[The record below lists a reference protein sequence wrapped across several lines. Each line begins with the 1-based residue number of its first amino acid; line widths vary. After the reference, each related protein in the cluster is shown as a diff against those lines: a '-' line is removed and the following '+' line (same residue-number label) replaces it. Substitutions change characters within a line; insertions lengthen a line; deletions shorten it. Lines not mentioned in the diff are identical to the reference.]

1 MSRILLLRRPL
12 AWLAMLVVPALLLL
26 GGCAVA
32 TVSSSSPALG
42 AGERLAVLP
51 FANLTDVPLAARRAQ
66 AITVSLLRQQGL
78 REVLSYPRPETDLL
92 SASPAPSP
100 RQALQW
106 ARRQGARYALGGSVT
121 EWRYKTGVDSEPAV
135 GVVLELRDVADG
147 RVVWSASGARS
158 GWGYQSLAAVGQAQI
173 QALLKGLRVVPD
185 TARPPHSAP

>member
-1 MSRILLLRRPL
+1 
-12 AWLAMLVVPALLLL
+12 MLVVPALLLL